1 VASQVAAARARQEKR
16 AGCLNARL
24 PVSRLESDC
33 VLDEEAARL
42 IGRVTEQLS
51 VSGRGLHRML
61 RIARTVADLDES
73 SAIGA
78 SHLAEAIQ
86 LRRALPE
93 TLA

>member
-1 VASQVAAARARQEKR
+1 MSDLRHECGLAAVYH
-16 AGCLNARL
+16 L
-24 PVSRLESDC
+24 PGPETSPLC
-33 VLDEEAARL
+33 PAQGQEEAARL

-51 VSGRGLHRML
+51 VSGRGLHRIL